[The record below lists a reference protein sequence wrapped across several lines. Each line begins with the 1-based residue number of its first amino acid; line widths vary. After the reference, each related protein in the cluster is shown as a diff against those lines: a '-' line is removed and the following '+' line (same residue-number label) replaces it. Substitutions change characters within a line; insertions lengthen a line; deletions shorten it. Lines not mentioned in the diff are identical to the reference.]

1 MLKICLVEDEEDL
14 NKILS
19 LYLERNNYECIS
31 CSTREEAMRHL
42 YSDIDMWIVDIMLPD
57 GSGIELLKNI
67 KAVNKETPVIIISA
81 RGDSIDRLLGFEVG
95 CDDYIPKPFLPE
107 ELIYRISKVFN
118 AISKKPNIPKNIISV
133 GPYKIDKAKRN
144 VYIEDKIIDLTSR
157 EFDIILYFL
166 SNKSKAISR
175 GELLQRCWEEDYYGS
190 DRVVDNYIKNIRKK
204 LPYLS
209 IETIY
214 GFGYR
219 YNS

>member
-42 YSDIDMWIVDIMLPD
+42 YSDIDMWVVDIMLPD

-118 AISKKPNIPKNIISV
+118 AINKKPNIPKNIISV

-175 GELLQRCWEEDYYGS
+175 GELLQRYWEEDYYGS

-204 LPYLS
+204 LPDLS

>member
-19 LYLERNNYECIS
+19 LYLERNDYQCIS
-31 CSTREEAMRHL
+31 CRTREEAISHI
-42 YSDIDMWIVDIMLPD
+42 YEDIDMWVIDIMLPD
-57 GSGIELLKNI
+57 GSGIELLKSI
-67 KAVNKETPVIIISA
+67 KAVDKEIPVIIISA

-107 ELIYRISKVFN
+107 ELIYRISKLFN
-118 AISKKPNIPKNIISV
+118 SLNKKPSIPKNTLSIE
-133 GPYKIDKAKRN
+133 PYKIDKVKRN
-144 VYIEDKIIDLTSR
+144 IYKGSEIIDVTSR

-166 SNKSKAISR
+166 NNSSKAISR
-175 GELLQRCWEEDYYGS
+175 EELLQKFWEEDYYGS
-190 DRVVDNYIKNIRKK
+190 DRVVDNYVKNIRKK
-204 LPYLS
+204 LPELT

-214 GFGYR
+214 AYGYR